1 MFEMGFMCIDKVF
14 EILEDG
20 VFVLMVAEEM

>member
-20 VFVLMVAEEM
+20 VFIVKVVVEI